1 MDERRKTAEN
11 AVRASAAPNT
21 QRRPARAE
29 LIWDGKYDAAGRR
42 VPPLRVALPFQT
54 VETVNESAQERQRN
68 LQYAP
73 GFGEEEWRNRLIWGD
88 KKYVLPSLLAE
99 FAGRVNLIYIDPPF
113 DTGADFSFTAT
124 VPEDPETLGDDRL
137 RFTKEP
143 SIIEHKAYRDIWGGA
158 NTHLD
163 AYLKWFYETIVFL
176 HELLHESGSI
186 YVHLDWHVS
195 FYCKAILDEI
205 FGPDRFINEIIWKRQ
220 SAKHGAFGGL
230 GQYGRIHET
239 IFFYTKS
246 ENRTWNQLYTEHGD
260 EYVEAF
266 YKFEENDRR
275 YQLDNLTG
283 AGERHGQSGEPIV
296 IKGERIRPAPG
307 RHWAIGLKPGETV
320 QDAVNRLM
328 KEGRIWY
335 ERGKMPRYKRFLDEM
350 PGVVLQDVWTDIM
363 PVASQSGERQN
374 YATQKPEALLDR
386 ILKASSVE
394 GDVVFDCFVGSGTT
408 AAAAEKLGRR
418 WIACDLSRFAIH
430 TTRKRLLSIP
440 GVRPFVVENLGK
452 YERQL
457 WAGGEFGEGNGKKAA
472 ERQRAYIEFI
482 LKLANATP
490 IHGYTWLH
498 GVKAG
503 RMIHV
508 GAVDAPVSVGD
519 VTQIATEFRR
529 AVGTGKDAPTTN
541 GVDVL
546 GWDFAFELNEVAKQQ
561 AAAANIQM
569 RFLRIP
575 RDVMDKRAVDQGD
588 IHFFELAAL
597 SVEVKTNRRN
607 VSLKL
612 KDFVIPPDD
621 VPEEA
626 RRAVK
631 HWSQWIDYWAVD
643 WDNQGDTFH
652 NEWQTYRTR
661 KDKSLALEIT
671 HTYPDPGEYAIVV
684 KVIDILGND
693 TTKTVKVGVA

>member
-1 MDERRKTAEN
+1 MERRTKTAQN
-11 AVRASAAPNT
+11 ATRRSAAPNA

-29 LIWDGKYDAAGRR
+29 LIWDGKYDDAGLR
-42 VPPLRVALPFQT
+42 VAPLRVALPFQT
-54 VETVNESAQERQRN
+54 VETVNESAQNRQRS
-68 LQYAP
+68 LQYGP
-73 GFGEEEWRNRLIWGD
+73 GFGEGEWRNRLIWGD
-88 KKYVLPSLLAE
+88 KKYVLPSLQAE
-99 FAGRVNLIYIDPPF
+99 FAGQVNLIYIDPPF
-113 DTGADFSFTAT
+113 DTGADFSFTAR
-124 VPEDPETLGDDRL
+124 VPENPETEDESFT
-137 RFTKEP
+137 FTKEP

-158 NTHLD
+158 HTHLD
-163 AYLKWFYETIVFL
+163 AYLKWFYETIVLL
-176 HELLHESGSI
+176 HELLHENGSI

-195 FYCKAILDEI
+195 FYAKVILDEI
-205 FGPDRFINEIIWKRQ
+205 FGTERFVNEIVWKRQ
-220 SAKHGAFGGL
+220 TAKGDVTQGAMHM
-230 GQYGRIHET
+230 GRLRES
-239 IFFYTKS
+239 IFVYTKS
-246 ENRTWNQLYTEHGD
+246 DKYSWNMQYVPYD
-260 EYVEAF
+260 ERYLETH
-266 YKFEENDRR
+266 YRNIEPGTSRRFELADLNAPGGAGKGNPNYEFLGVRR
-275 YQLDNLTG
+275 YWRYSR
-283 AGERHGQSGEPIV
+283 ERMEELY
-296 IKGERIRPAPG
+296 KA
-307 RHWAIGLKPGETV
+307 
-320 QDAVNRLM
+320 
-328 KEGRIWY
+328 GRIVQPSL
-335 ERGKMPRYKRFLDEM
+335 GAVPRYKRYLDEM
-350 PGVVLQDVWTDIM
+350 PGLPVQDVWTDIN
-363 PVASQSGERQN
+363 AINSQATEAVG
-374 YATQKPEALLDR
+374 YATQKPAALLDR
-386 ILKASSVE
+386 VLKLSSNE
-394 GDVVFDCFVGSGTT
+394 KDLVFDCFVGAGTT

-440 GVRPFVVENLGK
+440 GVRPFVIENLGK

-457 WAGGEFGEGNGKKAA
+457 WAGGEFGEGNGNKAA
-472 ERQRAYIEFI
+472 ERQRAYIEFL

-490 IHGYTWLH
+490 IQGYTWLH

-519 VTQIATEFRR
+519 VTQIAVEFRR
-529 AVGTGKDAPTTN
+529 AIGTGKDAPATN

-575 RDVMDKRAVDQGD
+575 RDVMDKRAVEQGD

-597 SVEVKTNRRN
+597 SVEVKANRRD

-621 VPEEA
+621 VPDEA

-671 HTYPDPGEYAIVV
+671 PTYPDPGEYAIVV